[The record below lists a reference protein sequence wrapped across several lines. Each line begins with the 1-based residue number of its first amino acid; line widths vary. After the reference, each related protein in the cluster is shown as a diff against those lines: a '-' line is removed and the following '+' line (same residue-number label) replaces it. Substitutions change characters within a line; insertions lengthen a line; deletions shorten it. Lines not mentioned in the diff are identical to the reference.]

1 MFFSPTTNT
10 DSSAVASIQLN
21 PTTNQVLV
29 KYINS
34 TKSYLYENVSFDA
47 ILDYLAGE
55 YESVG
60 KFVNAYC
67 KGNMV
72 TTIG

>member
-10 DSSAVASIQLN
+10 NSSSIESIALS
-21 PTTNQVLV
+21 PSTCQVLV

-34 TKSYLYENVSFDA
+34 AKSYLYENVSLDA
-47 ILDYLAGE
+47 ISEFTFGE

-60 KFVNAYC
+60 KFVNSYC